1 MCCDFCE
8 LFSWVW
14 VNFCCAAHTA
24 LHVSRVGY
32 HSRSACEAMQVCAV
46 YTISD
51 NRDGFQTGTVHNS
64 VASIQKETI
73 AVAKLYLI

>member
-1 MCCDFCE
+1 M
-8 LFSWVW
+8 
-14 VNFCCAAHTA
+14 NFLLCNSRCAAC
-24 LHVSRVGY
+24 LRVGC
-32 HSRSACEAMQVCAV
+32 HRSARETTQVCAV

-73 AVAKLYLI
+73 ATAKL